1 MNIKELEGKIKD
13 CNKRY
18 YDGEEPISDL
28 EYDKLIAELRA
39 LDPHNALLDTVIDEV
54 NDIEGFEKRKLPIT
68 MGTLKKCQNEKQIF
82 EEFRKRGNSNYILE
96 HKIDGNGQLLCCDD
110 GNLEDVISRGNAK
123 DGFVMTDNF
132 KKIPYRNKTDTIVL
146 PNGENFDGHIRG
158 EVYMSNEIFEK
169 KYSKLM
175 KNPRAAAAGIMKRL
189 DGNGC
194 EDLSFIAY
202 DVFNDYFAD
211 KTEKEKL
218 LFLKDNGFAIP
229 AFKEVSS
236 PEEMIEW
243 RKEVATLR
251 DKLPYP
257 IDGIVAKSQE
267 VDYED
272 LMRVTPM
279 KNFAIKFDLDYA
291 ISKIIDIEW
300 SFKGSMLSPVAIIEP
315 VELCGTTV
323 SRASLHNVNIMEELG
338 VEIGKLAMITKRG
351 EIIPKVEKCL
361 EQKDL

>member
-1 MNIKELEGKIKD
+1 
-13 CNKRY
+13 
-18 YDGEEPISDL
+18 
-28 EYDKLIAELRA
+28 
-39 LDPHNALLDTVIDEV
+39 
-54 NDIEGFEKRKLPIT
+54 
-68 MGTLKKCQNEKQIF
+68 
-82 EEFRKRGNSNYILE
+82 
-96 HKIDGNGQLLCCDD
+96 
-110 GNLEDVISRGNAK
+110 
-123 DGFVMTDNF
+123 
-132 KKIPYRNKTDTIVL
+132 
-146 PNGENFDGHIRG
+146 
-158 EVYMSNEIFEK
+158 MSNEIFEK

-218 LFLKDNGFAIP
+218 LFLRDNGFAIP

-243 RKEVATLR
+243 RKEVAALR

-323 SRASLHNVNIMEELG
+323 SRASLHNINIMEELG